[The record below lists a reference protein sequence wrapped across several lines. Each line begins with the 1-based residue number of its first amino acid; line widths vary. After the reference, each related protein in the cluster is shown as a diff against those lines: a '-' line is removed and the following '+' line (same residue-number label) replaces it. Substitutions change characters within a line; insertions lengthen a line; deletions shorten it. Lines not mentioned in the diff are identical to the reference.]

1 MNMLSRVAE
10 NIYWLSRYV
19 ERAENMGRLVSVNAN
34 LLLDLP
40 KGIAPGWEPLITITG
55 SNDLFLKRHKTYGE
69 RTALR
74 FLISEAEHPGSILSS
89 LQAARANCRTI
100 RDSIPRAAW
109 EQINELYLS
118 ARDNVQEGLTKRG
131 RHAFLKR
138 VILGAQTVTGMLA
151 GTMNHDQGYHFL
163 RMGRNLERADMTSRI
178 VDVRSA
184 SLLPE
189 DVPELRPYE
198 NIQWMSVLKSLSAY
212 QMYRRS
218 MQVRIRRDDV
228 LRFLLQSQV
237 FPRAFHHCVDA
248 VQNSVVELP
257 RNEGPLRVIGRVKRR
272 VMGTEVARL
281 DQAELHEFIDDLQ
294 LGLGELHEEIASAW
308 FLPPA
313 EQAVAA

>member
-1 MNMLSRVAE
+1 MLSRVAE
-10 NIYWLSRYV
+10 NIYWLARYV
-19 ERAENMGRLVSVNAN
+19 ERAENMARLVTVNAN

-55 SNDLFLKRHKTYGE
+55 SNDLFLKRHRAYGE
-69 RTALR
+69 RAVLR
-74 FLISEAEHPGSILSS
+74 FLIGEVEHPGAILSS
-89 LQAARANCRTI
+89 LRAARANCRTI

-109 EQINELYLS
+109 EQINELYLQ
-118 ARDNVQEGLTKRG
+118 ARDDVQEGLTKRG
-131 RHAFLKR
+131 RHTFLKQI
-138 VILGAQTVTGMLA
+138 ILGAQTLTGMLA

-189 DVPELRPYE
+189 DVSELRPYD

-218 MQVRIRRDDV
+218 MQIRIRRSDV
-228 LRFLLQSQV
+228 LSFLLQSQV
-237 FPRAFHHCVDA
+237 FPRAFHHCLDA
-248 VQNSVVELP
+248 VQNSVELLP
-257 RNEGPLRVIGRVKRR
+257 HNEAPLRVIGRLKRR
-272 VMGTEVARL
+272 VMGTQLGRL
-281 DQAELHEFIDDLQ
+281 DQAELHEFIDALQ
-294 LGLGELHEEIASAW
+294 LGLGELHHEIASAW

-313 EQAVAA
+313 EQETAA